1 MFKINQELSYI
12 DKLTLMNHIK
22 NLAKKD
28 LQIEADNTPYML
40 DFLMDFWTD
49 GCTTDAT
56 LKDGS
61 KVLMYVKIK
70 ESLEIHQFID
80 TILHET
86 KHVEQFIH
94 QPLYYRIARKIKRFL
109 EKHNLY
115 NGYAYLLAMHEIA
128 ARRYA
133 RKTMRKYR
141 AEITNMINRCCEG
154 TLDELLY

>member
-40 DFLMDFWTD
+40 DFLMDFWTY
-49 GCTTDAT
+49 GETTHTKLEDDT
-56 LKDGS
+56 EI
-61 KVLMYVKIK
+61 LMYVKIK
-70 ESLEIHQFID
+70 ESLEMHKFID

-86 KHVEQFIH
+86 KHVEQFIN

-115 NGYAYLLAMHEIA
+115 RGYAYLLAMHEIA

-141 AEITNMINRCCEG
+141 AEITDMINRCCEG

>member
-40 DFLMDFWTD
+40 DFL
-49 GCTTDAT
+49 
-56 LKDGS
+56 
-61 KVLMYVKIK
+61 LMYVKIK
-70 ESLEIHQFID
+70 ESLEMHKFID

-86 KHVEQFIH
+86 KHVEQFIN

-115 NGYAYLLAMHEIA
+115 RGYAYLLAMHEIA

-141 AEITNMINRCCEG
+141 AEITDMINRCCEG